1 MARRTEEP
9 IAAAV
14 VRTRIAAELAAFAIV
29 AVLTAWSAVV
39 VKESAHATPL
49 LEIERITTRAP
60 APATP
65 AGDQPSTKSSAK
77 PAADDNP
84 SAGSTE
90 AYPAGTRWFN
100 GRPIR
105 PARTIWMTVTAY
117 SPDHRSCGIFAD
129 GQTATLHS
137 VWTNGMKLVAAD
149 TRVLPFGS
157 MISVPGYAS
166 GEVVPVLDRGGKIK
180 GHRLD
185 LLFPTHAAALQW
197 GVRKLPVVVY
207 EYADGKPAP
216 NPRRER

>member
-14 VRTRIAAELAAFAIV
+14 VRTRIVAELVAFAVV
-29 AVLTAWSAVV
+29 AVLTAWSAVI

-49 LEIERITTRAP
+49 MEVERVATREPARIAPP
-60 APATP
+60 APVTRVAFEP
-65 AGDQPSTKSSAK
+65 AP
-77 PAADDNP
+77 DDNP
-84 SAGSTE
+84 SAGST
-90 AYPAGTRWFN
+90 ATYPVGTRWFN

-105 PARTIWMTVTAY
+105 AARTIWMTVTAY

-166 GEVVPVLDRGGKIK
+166 GDVVPVLDRGGKIR

-207 EYADGKPAP
+207 EYADGQPAP
-216 NPRRER
+216 NPRKER